1 MTYSDAA
8 ALCKATA
15 AMVNVSDGNLASVNT
30 LDELLMVAE
39 RLLLETPPRFL
50 FPGR

>member
-8 ALCKATA
+8 ALCKASA
-15 AMVNVSDGNLASVNT
+15 PDGNLASVNT

-50 FPGR
+50 FPGM